1 MYLSD
6 LLQGQGA
13 ETLRAGDP
21 LIGGVRCDSREVA
34 PGDLFV
40 ALVGAKSDGHDYL
53 EQAAR
58 RGAAALLVER
68 RVKPVPAL
76 PCARVDDTRACLAE
90 VALRF
95 FGRPASELTLVG
107 ITGTNGKTST
117 SYLVESAL
125 RAAGRRPGLIGTVEK
140 RYGDTRER
148 AVNTTP
154 ESLELQRTL
163 RRMRSS
169 DVDTVVMEVSSH
181 GLALDRVAGCRFQV
195 AAFTNL
201 SQDHLDFHGDMQ
213 SYRDA
218 KLLLFSRY
226 LAPGGAAVICMDDA
240 EAPAFVDCARKSGAR
255 LLRVSRRDR
264 ADVWV
269 RDAELKLEGT
279 RARFVFPSGEVDITL
294 PLPGD
299 FNLENAVVAA
309 GIACALELPESA
321 TAAGFAACPQTPGR
335 MERIMGDP
343 DRDPGVLV
351 DYAHTP
357 DALDK
362 LLGALRPLSPGRLFT
377 VFGCGGERD
386 AGKRPQMAAAAARW
400 SDRVIV
406 TSDNPRGED
415 PEQIIDQVCA
425 GLAPLPQATPETL
438 AQCEHE
444 RAWLRS
450 SDRRR
455 AIACAIHSAAPGDTV
470 VIAGKG
476 HEAYQLVGERTLPFD
491 DREEARAA
499 LRERRR

>member
-1 MYLSD
+1 MYLSE

-13 ETLRAGDP
+13 ETLVAGDP
-21 LIGGVRCDSREVA
+21 LIRGLCCDSRSAV

-40 ALVGAKSDGHDYL
+40 ALPGAKADGHNYL
-53 EQAAR
+53 EQAER

-68 RVKPVPAL
+68 RANRAPAL
-76 PCARVDDTRACLAE
+76 PCARVADTRACLAE
-90 VALRF
+90 LAQRF
-95 FGRPASELTLVG
+95 FGRPASELSLVG

-117 SYLVESAL
+117 SYLVEAAL
-125 RAAGRRPGLIGTVEK
+125 RAAGRRAGLIGTVEN
-140 RYGDTRER
+140 RYQGKRER

-163 RRMRSS
+163 RRMLEH
-169 DVDTVVMEVSSH
+169 DVETVVMEVSSH
-181 GLALDRVAGCRFQV
+181 GLALNRVSGCRFQV

-213 SYRDA
+213 HYRDS

-226 LAPGGAAVICMDDA
+226 LAPGAAAVICMDNA
-240 EAPAFVDCARKSGAR
+240 EAPAFAHCARENGAR
-255 LLRVSRRDR
+255 LLRVSRRR
-264 ADVWV
+264 QADVWV
-269 RDAELKLEGT
+269 KEAELKLSGT
-279 RARFVFPSGEVDITL
+279 RARLVLPSGEVDITL

-309 GIACALELPESA
+309 GVAVALGLPEGA
-321 TAAGFAACPQTPGR
+321 LARGFADCPQTPGR
-335 MERIMGDP
+335 MERIPGDP

-415 PEQIIDQVCA
+415 PEQILDQVCA
-425 GLAPLPQATPETL
+425 GLSPLPQATPETL
-438 AQCEHE
+438 GNYE
-444 RAWLRS
+444 RAWLRLG
-450 SDRRR
+450 DRRR
-455 AIACAIHSAAPGDTV
+455 AIACAIHSAAPEDTV

-476 HEAYQLVGERTLPFD
+476 HEDYQLVGDRRLPFD
-491 DREEARAA
+491 DRDEARAA
-499 LRERRR
+499 LRERGR